1 MKKLRWQILIVVL
14 ALVAIGVLLLGQQPS
29 LLPIVPEVKPATGG
43 IYSEALVGTLGRL
56 NPVLDYYNSV
66 DRDVDR
72 LIYSGLMRFDARGL
86 PQDDL
91 VESKGISQDGKIY
104 NFSLRKDAIWHDGKP
119 LTSEDV
125 IFTIE
130 LMRDNEIPIPE
141 DVRSLWKDIEVEAL
155 DEYTVQFRLP
165 EAFAPFTDYL
175 TFGILPKHLLG
186 SLTAEQIINDPF
198 NLAPVGSGPYQFVRL
213 LSDGG
218 KITGLVLK
226 AFNQYYRD
234 PAFIEQLVF
243 QYYPS
248 SQSALSAYEDGEIEG
263 ISQITPEVLPEAMKE
278 PNLNLYTG
286 RLPELSMVIFNLDN
300 PEVPFFQDVGVRRA
314 LLMSLNRQRMINTLL
329 GGQAIIADGPILPGT
344 WAYYQGI
351 ERVNY
356 DPEAA
361 INLLKEAGYTIPAEG
376 GSVRAKENQKLSF
389 ELLLPDDPEHQAIAQ
404 SLEQDWARQ
413 GVQVRLTPVPYDQ
426 LVNDYLDPR
435 NYQAALID
443 LNLSRSP
450 DPDPY
455 PFWHQAEV
463 TGGQNYAK
471 WNDRQASEY
480 LEQARITVDVA
491 ERTRLYRNFQVRF
504 TNEMPALLLFYPV
517 FTYAV
522 DNQVQGV
529 TMGPLYDTSD
539 RFATITSWFLLAKRS
554 TGVEASPASGTLIP
568 GQGTATALPSEA
580 P

>member
-43 IYSEALVGTLGRL
+43 IYSEALVGILGRL

-426 LVNDYLDPR
+426 MVNDYLDPR

>member
-1 MKKLRWQILIVVL
+1 
-14 ALVAIGVLLLGQQPS
+14 
-29 LLPIVPEVKPATGG
+29 
-43 IYSEALVGTLGRL
+43 
-56 NPVLDYYNSV
+56 
-66 DRDVDR
+66 
-72 LIYSGLMRFDARGL
+72 
-86 PQDDL
+86 
-91 VESKGISQDGKIY
+91 
-104 NFSLRKDAIWHDGKP
+104 
-119 LTSEDV
+119 
-125 IFTIE
+125 
-130 LMRDNEIPIPE
+130 
-141 DVRSLWKDIEVEAL
+141 
-155 DEYTVQFRLP
+155 
-165 EAFAPFTDYL
+165 
-175 TFGILPKHLLG
+175 
-186 SLTAEQIINDPF
+186 
-198 NLAPVGSGPYQFVRL
+198 
-213 LSDGG
+213 
-218 KITGLVLK
+218 
-226 AFNQYYRD
+226 
-234 PAFIEQLVF
+234 
-243 QYYPS
+243 
-248 SQSALSAYEDGEIEG
+248 
-263 ISQITPEVLPEAMKE
+263 
-278 PNLNLYTG
+278 
-286 RLPELSMVIFNLDN
+286 
-300 PEVPFFQDVGVRRA
+300 
-314 LLMSLNRQRMINTLL
+314 
-329 GGQAIIADGPILPGT
+329 
-344 WAYYQGI
+344 
-351 ERVNY
+351 VNY

>member
-29 LLPIVPEVKPATGG
+29 LLPIVPEIKPASGG
-43 IYSEALVGTLGRL
+43 IYSEALVGELGRL

-72 LIYSGLMRFDARGL
+72 LIFSGLMRFDARGL

-91 VESKGISQDGKIY
+91 VESKGISQNGKIY

-130 LMRDNEIPIPE
+130 LMRDNKIPIPD
-141 DVRSLWKDIEVEAL
+141 DVRALWKDVEVEAL
-155 DEYTVQFRLP
+155 DEYTLQFRLP

-186 SLTAEQIINDPF
+186 NLSPEQIINDQF

-213 LSDGG
+213 LNDGG
-218 KITGLVLK
+218 KVTGLVLK
-226 AFNQYYRD
+226 AFSNYYNQ

-243 QYYPS
+243 QYYSS
-248 SQSALSAYEDGEIEG
+248 SQASFSAYQDGEIQG
-263 ISQITPEVLPEAMKE
+263 ISQITSEVLPEAMKE

-286 RLPELSMVIFNLDN
+286 RLPELSMVLFNLDN
-300 PEVPFFQDVGVRRA
+300 PEVPFFQDASIRKA
-314 LLMSLNRQRMINTLL
+314 LLMGLNRQRIINSLL

-356 DPEAA
+356 EPEKAVT
-361 INLLKEAGYTIPAEG
+361 LLKEAGYTIPAEG
-376 GSVRAKENQKLSF
+376 GSVRAKDNQKLSF
-389 ELLLPDDPEHQAIAQ
+389 ELLFPDDPEHQAIAQ
-404 SLEQDWARQ
+404 AIEQDWKHQ
-413 GVQVRLTPVPYDQ
+413 GVQVKLTPVPYDQ

-435 NYQAALID
+435 DYQAALVD

-455 PFWHQAEV
+455 PFWHQAEA

-471 WNDRQASEY
+471 WDDRQASEY
-480 LEQARITVDVA
+480 LEQARITVDVV
-491 ERTRLYRNFQVRF
+491 ERTRLYRNFQVHF
-504 TNEMPALLLFYPV
+504 TNEMPALPLYYPV
-517 FTYAV
+517 YTYAV

-529 TMGPLYDTSD
+529 TMGPLFDASD

-554 TGVEASPASGTLIP
+554 TEEAASPAPGTPQPL
-568 GQGTATALPSEA
+568 QTTGTTMPS
-580 P
+580 PVP

>member
-43 IYSEALVGTLGRL
+43 IYSEALVGILGRL

>member
-43 IYSEALVGTLGRL
+43 IYSEALVGILGRL

-361 INLLKEAGYTIPAEG
+361 INLLKEAEYTIPAEG